1 MENGKT
7 RRIRRI
13 LKADSKAF
21 IIAMDHGVT
30 LGPVQGLED
39 MQQAVNNVVSGGAD
53 AVLFHKGIA
62 KHVNVG
68 NAGLIVHVSASTK
81 LGGNPNLKV
90 GVCTLD
96 EAIRLGADAVSA
108 HINIGTEHE
117 DKMLELLGGLSKEC
131 DSFGI
136 PLLAMMYPRGP
147 NIKNEHEFE
156 LVSHAARIG
165 AELGADIVKT
175 VYTGDQ
181 ESFRKVVR
189 SCPVPVVVAG
199 GPMMKTD
206 ADVLELAQNSVK
218 AGAAGLS
225 FGRNV
230 FQHANPQKM
239 SRALATIVHEGTTAQ
254 DALRLLESS

>member
-81 LGGNPNLKV
+81 LGE
-90 GVCTLD
+90 T
-96 EAIRLGADAVSA
+96 R
-108 HINIGTEHE
+108 T
-117 DKMLELLGGLSKEC
+117 
-131 DSFGI
+131 
-136 PLLAMMYPRGP
+136 
-147 NIKNEHEFE
+147 
-156 LVSHAARIG
+156 
-165 AELGADIVKT
+165 
-175 VYTGDQ
+175 
-181 ESFRKVVR
+181 
-189 SCPVPVVVAG
+189 
-199 GPMMKTD
+199 
-206 ADVLELAQNSVK
+206 
-218 AGAAGLS
+218 
-225 FGRNV
+225 
-230 FQHANPQKM
+230 
-239 SRALATIVHEGTTAQ
+239 
-254 DALRLLESS
+254 